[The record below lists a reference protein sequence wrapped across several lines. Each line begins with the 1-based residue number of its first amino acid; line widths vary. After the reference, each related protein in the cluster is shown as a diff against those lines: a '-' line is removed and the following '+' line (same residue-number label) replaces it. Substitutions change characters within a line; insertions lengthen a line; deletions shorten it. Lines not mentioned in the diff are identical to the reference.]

1 MKAAAR
7 PRRLTKPWRCEL
19 PLVEDPHSVPV
30 RRCSVQ
36 SEDSSEDEVPRTKY
50 SGMQRSTLT
59 TTCRDAE
66 RRVAILIDE
75 TNRIHVESPVTP
87 WGYEL
92 TVQIHN
98 IGIVA
103 TETSK
108 TLLVNPSW
116 LRFVIEVDDFEACV
130 ADEIVAWYLIQD
142 LTCTHTA
149 PSHRKCGGFN

>member
-1 MKAAAR
+1 M
-7 PRRLTKPWRCEL
+7 
-19 PLVEDPHSVPV
+19 
-30 RRCSVQ
+30 
-36 SEDSSEDEVPRTKY
+36 
-50 SGMQRSTLT
+50 T

-75 TNRIHVESPVTP
+75 TNRIHAESPVIP

-103 TETSK
+103 TESSK

-116 LRFVIEVDDFEACV
+116 LRFVVEVDDFQACV

-142 LTCTHTA
+142 LTGTQNG
-149 PSHRKCGGFN
+149 PSHRQSGGFNEGSGFN

>member
-1 MKAAAR
+1 M
-7 PRRLTKPWRCEL
+7 
-19 PLVEDPHSVPV
+19 
-30 RRCSVQ
+30 Q
-36 SEDSSEDEVPRTKY
+36 NEDSSEDEVPRTKY

-92 TVQIHN
+92 TVRIHN
-98 IGIVA
+98 IGIVT

-116 LRFVIEVDDFEACV
+116 LRFVVEVDDFQACV

-142 LTCTHTA
+142 LTSTHQG
-149 PSHRKCGGFN
+149 PSHRQSGGFN